1 MVFIETT
8 VFTKQVKSI
17 LSDDESRLLQSVLV
31 LRPDTGKIIPSSGG
45 LRKARWRSSGR
56 GKQGGCRYIYYWSK
70 EKNTILMLFMDP
82 KNRIDGLSIEQLNIL
97 RKIIEDEY
105 K

>member
-1 MVFIETT
+1 MIFIETT

-17 LSDDESRLLQSVLV
+17 LSDDDYRLLQNVLV
-31 LRPDTGKIIPSSGG
+31 LRPDTGNIIPGSGG

-56 GKQGGCRYIYYWSK
+56 GKRGGCRYIYYWSK
-70 EKNTILMLFMDP
+70 DKNVILMLFMYP
-82 KNRIDGLSIEQLNIL
+82 KNVIDDLSVEQLNSL

>member
-1 MVFIETT
+1 MIFIETT

-17 LSDDESRLLQSVLV
+17 LSDDDYRLLQNVLV
-31 LRPDTGKIIPSSGG
+31 LRPNTGNIIPGSGG

-70 EKNTILMLFMDP
+70 DKNVILMLFMYP
-82 KNRIDGLSIEQLNIL
+82 KNVIDDLSVEQLNSL